1 MSSDPESDA
10 PAKGDEYALPDGS
23 TEVVFHV
30 EDGHVLTVREYAS
43 VDAFERSVSRGRYMG
58 TREDVLSL
66 PDADEFA
73 DAEPTPDA
81 ESTPDDEES

>member
-23 TEVVFHV
+23 TEIVFHV
-30 EDGHVLTVREYAS
+30 EGGHVLTVREYAS
-43 VDAFERSVSRGRYMG
+43 VDAFEQSVSRGRYMG

-73 DAEPTPDA
+73 DAE
-81 ESTPDDEES
+81 STPGDEES